1 VAESQKIFPEA
12 GLTDDAQSAPVVLY
26 VTGASRSGTTLMSRI
41 LGQHSRVHSSNELH
55 YFGDLFDIA
64 QDREASTVLDHTQAT
79 SLSAKL
85 LARERAGVWRGTP
98 EEGDQL
104 LAQKIVQSMIG
115 ELTGT
120 AVFHA
125 TIARVLQSTGAD
137 CFCEHTPRN
146 IFYADYLLQ
155 KNPNA
160 KIIHMIRDPRAVL
173 ASQKHRWK
181 RRFLD
186 KVNIPLRETIRVR
199 LGFHPVTTTKLW
211 QKATHAALSL
221 EDNPRVMLVQ
231 YEDLVRHPEEVVA
244 RVAEFAGLRH
254 EAAMTAIQKM
264 GSSHKTSQLDQ
275 HGLTTESIERWRDS
289 LSVGEIATCERLT
302 TSLRQRFGYD
312 SSVEPGTG
320 KAAQVLQSVT
330 LPLHLAGAAAI
341 DPKRALI
348 HVKALIR
355 SRSAAARSTSP

>member
-1 VAESQKIFPEA
+1 VAQIQKIAPESLAVA
-12 GLTDDAQSAPVVLY
+12 GAQNPPVVLY

-64 QDREASTVLDHTQAT
+64 QDQDGSSTLDPTTAT

-85 LARERAGVWRGTP
+85 LARERAGVWRGVP
-98 EEGDQL
+98 EEGDRL
-104 LAQKIVQSMIG
+104 LAQEIIQSIDSD
-115 ELTGT
+115 LTGS
-120 AVFHA
+120 AVFNA
-125 TIARVLQSTGAD
+125 TIARVLQSTGVD

-146 IFYADYLLQ
+146 VFYADYLLE

-160 KIIHMIRDPRAVL
+160 KIIHMVRDPRAVL

-186 KVNIPLRETIRVR
+186 KVNIPLRETMRVR

-211 QKATHAALSL
+211 QKATHAALAL
-221 EDNPRVMLVQ
+221 KNNPRVLLVQ
-231 YEDLVRHPEEVVA
+231 YEDLVTKPEKVVA
-244 RVAEFAGLRH
+244 EVASFAGLRQ
-254 EAAMTAIQKM
+254 EAAMTSIQKM
-264 GSSHKTSQLDQ
+264 GSSHKTSQLNE
-275 HGLTTESIERWRDS
+275 HGLTTESLDRWRDS

-302 TSLRQRFGYD
+302 TALRARFGYE
-312 SSVEPGTG
+312 SSLTPGSG
-320 KAAQVLQSVT
+320 KVARLLQTVT

-348 HVKALIR
+348 HLKALIR
-355 SRSAAARSTSP
+355 SRASSGT